1 MYKMTTTP
9 EQLRAVGE
17 RAAQDTL
24 QRNIDTVLEGVD
36 KLLRAAVAT
45 LNSGKPTPA
54 RIQYENYQ
62 MGDAVLKEA
71 CKQLKA
77 AGFNAKVEHDDGYD
91 DGPNRSSP
99 PRTLL
104 VVDF

>member
-17 RAAQDTL
+17 RAAQEAL
-24 QRNIDTVLEGVD
+24 QRNVDTVLEGVD
-36 KLLRAAVAT
+36 KLLRDSVAT
-45 LNSGKPTPA
+45 LQSGKPTPA
-54 RIQYENYQ
+54 RIHYENYQ
-62 MGDAVLKEA
+62 LGDAALKEA
-71 CKQLKA
+71 CKHLKA

-99 PRTLL
+99 PRTVL
-104 VVDF
+104 VVEF